1 MGTCENQLFPPTDFP
16 TRPAYLKFKNLKS
29 GLSYCQY
36 GVLKED
42 GKPIDCEDVPAD
54 VVSGA
59 ESTDEQKEKYR
70 PQVLAKCVCTPGTE
84 CKSVIANAGV
94 ASVAS
99 TIFVR
104 VALGTLLERF
114 GPVNVQCGLMSFGAF
129 WVAMAA
135 AITAPWNY
143 TLIRFFIGCAGATFV
158 TNQFWCSL
166 MFAPNVVGTANATAA
181 GWGNLGGGVTQV
193 FMMSVLFNP
202 MVASGLEP
210 NVAWRVSMVVPAVMF
225 VVCAVCMKLM
235 CWDMP
240 TARNYDP
247 AVTGKTQKPSMWDY
261 VEVLRDV
268 RVVVM
273 ISAGNAPVLRR
284 TVLRSLLTCCPGAL
298 VGLGALEAAFINP
311 TLVMIFQYS
320 ACFGTELAMNN
331 QLATHFRTYFQMD
344 AGDASAL
351 AGAFGLMN
359 LFARSLGGIS
369 SDVCF
374 KYFGFRGRIW
384 AQFLALF
391 FEAIFLFSFGNVD
404 NSQPWYVALAV
415 LVCFSLFVQMA
426 EGTSYGIVPFMNRKQ
441 LAVVSALV
449 GAGGNLGAV
458 IAGFCF
464 YKPIQDALLPFQVH
478 AGYVMFWALLSPC
491 YYWSEMGGS
500 AQAIR
505 LPAVRIGPVSD
516 NRCERD
522 SYTRVMAPTSGG
534 VWAAFSFDGWEMQ
547 MPSLA
552 EICLRMCEPYG
563 ARARPGGVHSCLPEA
578 EAAGTG
584 GEVVHSLTPDA
595 NACAFRVGGQVAHY
609 GTGWSKRRGRLL
621 QSVHSGMGKSKRR
634 GRAWMDTSSLFTLLA
649 TISLAALSSASLVE
663 LLPVDIEAEGTRVPH
678 EWFNTAE
685 GTQRPQQIEVS
696 AEGVMCGDL
705 GGHCMMGVAPNGAP
719 GWRNS
724 WTMAIST
731 PALSLLVAGSCL
743 GVFYMKG
750 VVPAAV
756 DGRPSESFVLRVVA
770 GGSGLGDFSLGFR
783 VLRVVRLRFRSQVVV
798 TVALMGLVPA
808 VYVATVEHLAMALA
822 LFLVTLLAVNVGLRF
837 VQRFSLTR
845 GKDFPTP
852 KVLGMAIEAPC
863 TAKKD
868 SVVLRAMTRRGLV
881 GQWDEV
887 SKGPGKALR
896 TWLMRI
902 DSKLSPSLRD
912 SWGWELIGKD
922 DCKGLVRVDK
932 ASALAFIKHSGSLAG
947 GCRWF
952 FEPLRWEAPLLDV
965 PPVVDWIEATSLS
978 AAATQAVEK
987 AKRTGFG
994 VVLGRR
1000 QVGVR
1005 KARDSKNEQSTQR
1018 RRLWKFLGA
1027 SFEMGA
1033 DDIRSLAEKA
1043 GFLDV
1048 ELVEQFK
1055 WRSAVGWA
1063 LRATRADDFSHMA
1076 LQVQNR
1082 TIQASCQFGRG
1093 DRRLHTAIAPEK
1105 RVLFSSGL
1113 APKVAQVPSG
1123 LFQTKAGCGP
1133 PVELQGAATP
1143 SEEMKEEGG
1152 DAHKRPGGSSNGSV
1166 AKKLK
1171 VQETAVPAGLEPVPN
1186 TGQGNCLF
1194 LALSDAFGLIGQSR
1208 GQAVLRA
1215 SAVAHLRKYRDAYV
1229 GVWDKRTP
1237 DEHETEMD
1245 DFERYLDSV
1254 ALEGAWGSAL
1264 EITAVANTLDVMIRV
1279 ALRGQ
1284 VMREVDWGN
1293 MLEGPR
1299 VGLRAGAGGES
1310 LQHAGQGLVAAPKET
1325 ERIAIVKLK
1334 RRDAAK
1340 GKTLRKGV
1348 LRRILSWNLGS
1359 LHTQGDGL
1367 AELLLRHSVDVA
1379 LIQEHH
1385 IPENGRHRLSRVF
1398 RQAGWQVF
1406 WGPQRSC
1413 GYGEAV
1419 LVHRR
1424 FSAALLQSDSRE
1436 ICTVALR
1443 MAGGR
1448 MMRVA
1453 SIYAPVHSRGTQEAF
1468 FAELASWQGRP
1479 GLWVAGGDFNS
1490 DLLSQ
1495 VPCSGHAALP
1505 LTNTWR
1511 RSVQH
1516 EWCSSL
1522 DGFVTCGALRPVG
1535 AVAALQEE
1543 VVTQHA
1549 PVICTVP
1556 GEIREEFLLAWALP
1570 RTRLNPW
1577 TLDADEAFFVET
1589 VIKSSPPWVRCGA
1602 CVRGAVN
1609 GAGPHELHE
1618 KYEAGQAALHALLAH
1633 RRRDG
1638 INDWKARVR
1647 DLSLASK
1654 WVKSGPAKPF
1664 RLLNEDGSI
1673 AITPSEQGRAVKA
1686 EWLPRWT
1693 ERSPAAVAAGV
1704 SAAGVFAEALTARAS
1719 EFPRPPPW
1727 TVGDIRAQIR
1737 NSAAGLD
1744 GLTFQHYRDLPD
1756 VHLER
1761 LAALYTEL
1769 DAGMQ
1774 FPRAWQAARLVCI
1787 PKESGDARPLTVMQV
1802 GYRLWSA
1809 RSASLL
1815 GQWASSWMP
1824 PELIGGRGG
1833 APPAVHSANEVSSV
1847 LAVAYHEQRPLTGA
1861 SLDTEK
1867 CFDSVSL
1874 ESVRCLLRQARA
1886 PLFMFRVVDLWERLE
1901 RHVWLLDGPTG
1912 ITIRAAR
1919 QRGLPQGDPLAPW
1932 ALNLVMATWI
1942 WALPKLDLVRVFLDD
1957 RCLLHRRVEVLAE
1970 GLRITRA
1977 FDEAFGLTVHP
1988 RKSCRFYVGEA
1999 QEDPTHYWSCL
2010 PLKVS
2015 VKYLGVQLETDPGGS
2030 LSNGDARAEAVRA
2043 KVVRARLLPQPE
2055 VRRTLVASYL
2065 QGLYAEGVMMTQ
2077 LACDRL
2083 TTSVV
2088 QAWWGPTLNSRNY
2101 MRSEAYTLGLLA
2113 PLHRMAPVMVQCWST
2128 VVALARLL
2136 VQNTLLGQGIWRACF
2151 QERRCIGFARQVRR
2165 CLLFLKWQWASWDTL
2180 IDSFCHRLHLPDLAL
2195 RNARGDKAKHIFR
2208 DRLRAFWWQYWDSSR
2223 IAHGGILSGVDRER
2237 SLQPLQAL
2245 RLRKGTFGW
2254 DGTDAGARYARFLAD
2269 ALWSRNRRRHA
2280 GKVESAR
2287 CCRCGVEDERTDHF
2301 LWGCVANR
2309 EAQIVLRRDWDA
2321 AAGSSSWPAEWLPDA
2336 LPQCL
2341 RQCGVVPQV
2350 SGRDEAPWTDGQLA
2364 ALQRYFASWREE
2376 FFFVLAVVAYERV
2389 AHSFF
2394 LSSEMGG
2401 MFHGPAQSSEKG
2413 KTQSGEYQSHT
2424 GTDEFRQSRRLATA
2438 VNPKLEELDL
2448 EYPWQVSEL
2457 AILWNQPCF

>member
-1 MGTCENQLFPPTDFP
+1 MNLSGMFDSNFQGTIRKMMEQMIHQAVQQALVK
-16 TRPAYLKFKNLKS
+16 A
-29 GLSYCQY
+29 GLS
-36 GVLKED
+36 GERVASSNR
-42 GKPIDCEDVPAD
+42 PTS
-54 VVSGA
+54 VSPRA
-59 ESTDEQKEKYR
+59 WRRKKAR
-70 PQVLAKCVCTPGTE
+70 LAK
-84 CKSVIANAGV
+84 
-94 ASVAS
+94 
-99 TIFVR
+99 
-104 VALGTLLERF
+104 
-114 GPVNVQCGLMSFGAF
+114 
-129 WVAMAA
+129 AA
-135 AITAPWNY
+135 
-143 TLIRFFIGCAGATFV
+143 
-158 TNQFWCSL
+158 
-166 MFAPNVVGTANATAA
+166 
-181 GWGNLGGGVTQV
+181 
-193 FMMSVLFNP
+193 
-202 MVASGLEP
+202 
-210 NVAWRVSMVVPAVMF
+210 
-225 VVCAVCMKLM
+225 
-235 CWDMP
+235 
-240 TARNYDP
+240 
-247 AVTGKTQKPSMWDY
+247 
-261 VEVLRDV
+261 
-268 RVVVM
+268 
-273 ISAGNAPVLRR
+273 
-284 TVLRSLLTCCPGAL
+284 
-298 VGLGALEAAFINP
+298 
-311 TLVMIFQYS
+311 
-320 ACFGTELAMNN
+320 
-331 QLATHFRTYFQMD
+331 
-344 AGDASAL
+344 
-351 AGAFGLMN
+351 
-359 LFARSLGGIS
+359 
-369 SDVCF
+369 
-374 KYFGFRGRIW
+374 
-384 AQFLALF
+384 
-391 FEAIFLFSFGNVD
+391 
-404 NSQPWYVALAV
+404 
-415 LVCFSLFVQMA
+415 
-426 EGTSYGIVPFMNRKQ
+426 RK
-441 LAVVSALV
+441 
-449 GAGGNLGAV
+449 
-458 IAGFCF
+458 
-464 YKPIQDALLPFQVH
+464 
-478 AGYVMFWALLSPC
+478 
-491 YYWSEMGGS
+491 
-500 AQAIR
+500 
-505 LPAVRIGPVSD
+505 
-516 NRCERD
+516 
-522 SYTRVMAPTSGG
+522 
-534 VWAAFSFDGWEMQ
+534 
-547 MPSLA
+547 
-552 EICLRMCEPYG
+552 
-563 ARARPGGVHSCLPEA
+563 
-578 EAAGTG
+578 
-584 GEVVHSLTPDA
+584 
-595 NACAFRVGGQVAHY
+595 GQ
-609 GTGWSKRRGRLL
+609 
-621 QSVHSGMGKSKRR
+621 
-634 GRAWMDTSSLFTLLA
+634 
-649 TISLAALSSASLVE
+649 
-663 LLPVDIEAEGTRVPH
+663 
-678 EWFNTAE
+678 
-685 GTQRPQQIEVS
+685 
-696 AEGVMCGDL
+696 
-705 GGHCMMGVAPNGAP
+705 
-719 GWRNS
+719 
-724 WTMAIST
+724 
-731 PALSLLVAGSCL
+731 
-743 GVFYMKG
+743 
-750 VVPAAV
+750 
-756 DGRPSESFVLRVVA
+756 VA
-770 GGSGLGDFSLGFR
+770 GGSQRAQAPFEANSPGQAPFSSPTPGVKGKGGGKGQGKDQGKSAPSPAAAPSTGDQHGSWVQVCRKGAKRQGEVLDQELGRHKASDWTGPVVTTAAELEHLITQQSDLKAVVAMPGTAEAAETIWELLGAHASLDVLFIFNYRTHDGFAEETKSSLGVSPDR
-783 VLRVVRLRFRSQVVV
+783 RSIP
-798 TVALMGLVPA
+798 LHFGS
-808 VYVATVEHLAMALA
+808 
-822 LFLVTLLAVNVGLRF
+822 GLRF

-845 GKDFPTP
+845 GKDFPKP

-932 ASALAFIKHSGSLAG
+932 ASALAFIKHSGSLEA

-994 VVLGRR
+994 VMLGRR

-1123 LFQTKAGCGP
+1123 LFQTKAGFGP
-1133 PVELQGAATP
+1133 PVELQGAAIP

-1254 ALEGAWGSAL
+1254 ALEGAWVSAL

-1279 ALRGQ
+1279 
-1284 VMREVDWGN
+1284 VDWGN

-1310 LQHAGQGLVAAPKET
+1310 LQHAPIDLAHDLSSCGTAPSVRTRASLRLQLGHSNACTPRNEARGASETGGLATSNTCRCGWTVPKAVGRDDKKPGEARRRHWLQCSLCLEPYAPRPMNMFGNQKPLRGQVAVQLLHRKLALVRAAKASWTHDLEIHSTAGKGLVAAPKEA

-1495 VPCSGHAALP
+1495 VPCSGHAAVP
-1505 LTNTWR
+1505 PTNTWR

-1577 TLDADEAFFVET
+1577 TLDADEAFFAALRRRDADLAWSIWLDCAFGLRGDE
-1589 VIKSSPPWVRCGA
+1589 SPYVKASCSVVPGLGRDRDQVLAAMGA
-1602 CVRGAVN
+1602 LGRMCAWGSEW
-1609 GAGPHELHE
+1609 GWTTELHE
-1618 KYEAGQAALHALLAH
+1618 KYEAGQAALHALLAQ

-1761 LAALYTEL
+1761 LAALYSEL
-1769 DAGMQ
+1769 
-1774 FPRAWQAARLVCI
+1774 
-1787 PKESGDARPLTVMQV
+1787 
-1802 GYRLWSA
+1802 
-1809 RSASLL
+1809 
-1815 GQWASSWMP
+1815 
-1824 PELIGGRGG
+1824 
-1833 APPAVHSANEVSSV
+1833 VSSV

-1886 PLFMFRVVDLWERLE
+1886 PLFMFRVVDLWEPLE

-2180 IDSFCHRLHLPDLAL
+2180 IDSFGHRLHLPDLAL
-2195 RNARGDKAKHIFR
+2195 RNARGDKAKHICR

-2309 EAQIVLRRDWDA
+2309 EA
-2321 AAGSSSWPAEWLPDA
+2321 AGSSSWPAEWLPDA

-2350 SGRDEAPWTDGQLA
+2350 SGREEAPWTDGQLA

-2376 FFFVLAVVAYERV
+2376 FFFVLAVVAYER
-2389 AHSFF
+2389 AEFFFF
-2394 LSSEMGG
+2394 LLVILADIMAG
-2401 MFHGPAQSSEKG
+2401 MLIQDYTEF
-2413 KTQSGEYQSHT
+2413 SGVNLASLVVT
-2424 GTDEFRQSRRLATA
+2424 GTVSISLMVSIFVLVYLGNEVNQSAERHRFLLHRSRTLMTSMRYRTSTCMMPKMSQAVTGVMPPDPTPMELEQASELISCLGDELESEGKVLPLTLLGMPLGWSLLSVLQFIPIGVMTTLLQFCGNDATA
-2438 VNPKLEELDL
+2438 DRCVN
-2448 EYPWQVSEL
+2448 
-2457 AILWNQPCF
+2457 